1 MPNVRVSIQSYLI
14 SWFRRALREE
24 EYNPWRMHLDNLL
37 RKACGKNLIGLL
49 YEGNHIWQVAQGSI
63 ENPFWRNCFKAL
75 KLFLGQFLKRYPYSI
90 VRCPIWNCSSFKLGN
105 RPLNPRSAENEEFA
119 EKVNFA
125 YEFLDEGGLLIP
137 KHIME
142 TKLSVP
148 IPELVYT
155 TVSQKLTHYALLPGE
170 RYSVTYNPH
179 MPIHA
184 ELFSL
189 SHKGC
194 SQWAK
199 LIHRQ
204 RTPNIIANEIKMA
217 EKFDILA
224 GEDRWKEAYRQN
236 KAIKYGNNIR
246 WLNCQIMRGS
256 LATNRYLSKAKIRE
270 SDLCTFCKQEPETIE
285 HLFWSCRVVNSFLM
299 QSDNELSVRGLGT
312 DMLFTTTN
320 KYFKEI
326 MLLGDNRPLI
336 PPETPYLIDQI
347 KRFIWI
353 SRCRNIFPNWP
364 GFRNFLVREISIDKS
379 LVLRNPELGFLGT
392 LMDRIG
398 IG

>member
-1 MPNVRVSIQSYLI
+1 MWSFCHRQSCSRIDCLA
-14 SWFRRALREE
+14 R
-24 EYNPWRMHLDNLL
+24 
-37 RKACGKNLIGLL
+37 GL
-49 YEGNHIWQVAQGSI
+49 GSH
-63 ENPFWRNCFKAL
+63 C
-75 KLFLGQFLKRYPYSI
+75 
-90 VRCPIWNCSSFKLGN
+90 
-105 RPLNPRSAENEEFA
+105 
-119 EKVNFA
+119 
-125 YEFLDEGGLLIP
+125 
-137 KHIME
+137 
-142 TKLSVP
+142 

-236 KAIKYGNNIR
+236 KMIKYGNNIR

-256 LATNRYLSKAKIRE
+256 LATNRYLSKAKIKE
-270 SDLCTFCKQEPETIE
+270 SDLCTFCKQESETIE
-285 HLFWSCRVVNSFLM
+285 HLFWSCRVVNSFLL
-299 QSDNELSVRGLGT
+299 QSNTELSLRGLGT
-312 DMLFTTTN
+312 DMLFITTN
-320 KYFKEI
+320 NFFKEI

-336 PPETPYLIDQI
+336 PPETPYLIDQL

-353 SRCRNIFPNWP
+353 CRCRNKLPNWP
-364 GFRNFLVREISIDKS
+364 GLRNYLVREISIDKS

-392 LMDRIG
+392 LEDKLG